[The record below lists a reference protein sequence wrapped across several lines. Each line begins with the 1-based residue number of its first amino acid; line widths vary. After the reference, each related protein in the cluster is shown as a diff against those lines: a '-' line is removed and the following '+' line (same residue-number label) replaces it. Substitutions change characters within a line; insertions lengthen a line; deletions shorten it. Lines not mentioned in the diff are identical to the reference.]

1 MKAEIVKKVLLSEGV
16 KKAGMAGVAVLG
28 VGAVANAMNK
38 PKEEKEVLDYMQYTP
53 ATLSAQTGVYM
64 SMGPREGESLDDFL
78 ARMQLE
84 REKKL
89 SEDYD
94 GYYNDDFYAGIEDKL
109 QVGVLIE
116 DKESLKEV
124 LGEMK
129 TPRIRKITKN
139 LYNNGVLYDTT
150 VSLLSEIEQ
159 KMVHIK
165 DTKVL
170 SLIYKMCDE
179 LANLQVRE
187 EERKTVF
194 GQVYKADSVED
205 LCKIERLLETID
217 KTIDSYNNITDKY
230 VTYKDYRYNSDDG
243 TFYRDLSST
252 QKFVEYFDNDEEDNE
267 LRIYLK
273 QAIFDGKETNNLFVK
288 DFLTAQKTE
297 NFIPLREGEEKEYLY
312 NLYLKKADLPASI
325 KARCKKIKEEYGIM
339 TIPPYKDVA
348 TSAYFNF
355 IEDELKAW
363 KEAGG
368 DEVKYPKVLDLN
380 LINERFV
387 DYTEGYCDSMT
398 GKIQLKGHKLSN
410 LKFAL
415 RHELMH
421 LNDKLINTHMIG
433 QERAKFLEEIMPTK
447 TLNGRVIRDFKNC
460 KYKDEF
466 LRAGI
471 DPKHI
476 SYAYRKRAEFIAVAA
491 EGDMSKYSPEF
502 KEVLKRLGMPDF
514 AFNLKT
520 INRDVQRRV
529 NLMEKVFEK
538 HPDEKNFNKLV
549 KYYNQE
555 KVENLSMEEKLLQAL
570 FGGNF

>member
-16 KKAGMAGVAVLG
+16 KKAGMAGAAALG
-28 VGAVANAMNK
+28 VGVVANSINK
-38 PKEEKEVLDYMQYTP
+38 PKDDKEVLDYMQYTP
-53 ATLSAQTGVYM
+53 ATLSAQSGIYM
-64 SMGPREGESLDDFL
+64 SMGPREGESLGDFL

-84 REKKL
+84 SEKKIHN
-89 SEDYD
+89 DNH
-94 GYYNDDFYAGIEDKL
+94 YYKDFYENIEDKIL
-109 QVGVLIE
+109 EGVLIE
-116 DKESLKEV
+116 DKESLKEA

-139 LYNNGVLYDTT
+139 LYNNGVLYNTT
-150 VSLLSEIEQ
+150 VNLLSEIEQ

-194 GQVYKADSVED
+194 GQVYKADSIDD
-205 LCKIERLLETID
+205 LCKIEILLDTID
-217 KTIDSYNNITDKY
+217 KTIDSYNNITNKY
-230 VTYKDYRYNSDDG
+230 VTYKDYRYDSDGG

-288 DFLTAQKTE
+288 DFIRAQKTE

-339 TIPPYKDVA
+339 TIPPYKEVA

-380 LINERFV
+380 LIDKRFAHEG
-387 DYTEGYCDSMT
+387 TEGYCDSMT
-398 GKIQLKGHKLSN
+398 GKIQLKGHRLSN
-410 LKFAL
+410 LRFAL

-433 QERAKFLEEIMPTK
+433 HERAKFLEEIMPTK

-466 LRAGI
+466 LKAGI

-476 SYAYRKRAEFIAVAA
+476 DYAYRKRAEFIAVAA

-502 KEVLKRLGMPDF
+502 KEVLKKLGMPNF
-514 AFNLKT
+514 TFNLKT

-529 NLMEKVFEK
+529 ELMGKVFEK
-538 HPDEKNFNKLV
+538 HPNEKNFNKLV

-555 KVENLSMEEKLLQAL
+555 KAKNLSLEEKLLQVL
-570 FGGNF
+570 FGSKF